1 MAWSTIGAAP
11 KLPKGVAQALAGG
24 PQPIRRT
31 AFGGGTTRSTADIS
45 FEPQSAIDERARL
58 RAQFGRRADHLIVE
72 QDDDSN
78 RRSSSSGSGA
88 PPPQATKPRRQLGDR
103 LSPPSQEG
111 RRRGPAE
118 KRTLDPNAGPDPLLK
133 LKGRSSPSSGLEGAA
148 TMRSLTSSP
157 LDDLQLHGI
166 NGMAFNSMGG
176 MASSLPA
183 GSMLPGSQLPR
194 SAASPGRHGGGMPG
208 ASSAAATDFACGVVG
223 AEARLSSAS
232 PVGMRRA
239 RTWSAEVEDAFRLQ
253 MAGYRDLQAA
263 TPAHPCH
270 SPPSPPPTSA
280 PLCESEPR
288 AEAGRAHAAE
298 PSPAAS
304 QPPVATC
311 LARLWQELLLLGELP
326 PERWDGDGFIKKLTS
341 RETIG
346 ETVGAP
352 RIPTM
357 PPMA

>member
-1 MAWSTIGAAP
+1 MAWSTIGAFP
-11 KLPKGVAQALAGG
+11 KLPKEVAQALAGG

-31 AFGGGTTRSTADIS
+31 AFGGGMTRSTAGIS

-72 QDDDSN
+72 QDDDSS

-103 LSPPSQEG
+103 LSPSSQED

-118 KRTLDPNAGPDPLLK
+118 KRMLDANAGPDPLLK
-133 LKGRSSPSSGLEGAA
+133 LKGRLSPSSGLEGA
-148 TMRSLTSSP
+148 TTIRSLASSP

-194 SAASPGRHGGGMPG
+194 GAASPGRHGGGMPG

-239 RTWSAEVEDAFRLQ
+239 STWSAEVEDAFRIQ
-253 MAGYRDLQAA
+253 MAGYRDLQ
-263 TPAHPCH
+263 
-270 SPPSPPPTSA
+270 
-280 PLCESEPR
+280 
-288 AEAGRAHAAE
+288 
-298 PSPAAS
+298 
-304 QPPVATC
+304 
-311 LARLWQELLLLGELP
+311 ELLLFGELP
-326 PERWDGDGFIKKLTS
+326 PERWDGDGFIKKLTC

-346 ETVGAP
+346 KEMRMTYFKRARECTDSDLNSVKLYEYQ
-352 RIPTM
+352 
-357 PPMA
+357 